1 MITVNF
7 IRTNDE
13 KVQVKVPAGW
23 TVMEAAKEANLEE
36 IPATCMGC
44 CACATCHVYVNNAW
58 IDKLGEIDYNT
69 PEQELLEYENG
80 YKKGIS
86 RLGCQIM
93 LTKELDNITFH
104 LRDDELL

>member
-1 MITVNF
+1 VITVNF
-7 IRTNDE
+7 IRTNKE
-13 KVQVKVPAGW
+13 KVQVKVPEGW
-23 TVMEAAKEANLEE
+23 TVMEAAKQANLEE

-58 IDKLGEIDYNT
+58 IDKLGEIDYNK
-69 PEQELLEYENG
+69 PEQELLEYEKG

-86 RLGCQIM
+86 RLGCQIY
-93 LTKELDNITFH
+93 LTKELDNITLH

>member
-1 MITVNF
+1 VITVNF
-7 IRTNDE
+7 IRTNNE
-13 KVQVKVPAGW
+13 KVQVKVPTGW
-23 TVMEAAKEANLEE
+23 TVMEAAREANLAE
-36 IPATCMGC
+36 IPGDCGGC

-69 PEQELLEYENG
+69 PEQELLEYEKG

-104 LRDDELL
+104 LKDDELL

>member
-7 IRTNDE
+7 IRTNNE
-13 KVQVKVPAGW
+13 KVQVKVPVGW

>member
-1 MITVNF
+1 
-7 IRTNDE
+7 
-13 KVQVKVPAGW
+13 
-23 TVMEAAKEANLEE
+23 
-36 IPATCMGC
+36 MGC

>member
-7 IRTNDE
+7 IRTNNE
-13 KVQVKVPAGW
+13 KVQVKVPAGY
-23 TVMEAAKEANLEE
+23 TIMEAAKEALLDE
-36 IPATCMGC
+36 IPATCGGC

-58 IDKLGEIDYNT
+58 IDKLGKIDYNT

-93 LTKELDNITFH
+93 LTKELDNITLH

>member
-1 MITVNF
+1 
-7 IRTNDE
+7 
-13 KVQVKVPAGW
+13 VPEGW

>member
-7 IRTNDE
+7 IRTNNE
-13 KVQVKVPAGW
+13 KVQVKVPEGW
-23 TVMEAAKEANLEE
+23 TVMEAAKEANLDE

>member
-7 IRTNDE
+7 IRTNNE
-13 KVQVKVPAGW
+13 KVQVKVPVGW
-23 TVMEAAKEANLEE
+23 TVMEAAKEANLDE